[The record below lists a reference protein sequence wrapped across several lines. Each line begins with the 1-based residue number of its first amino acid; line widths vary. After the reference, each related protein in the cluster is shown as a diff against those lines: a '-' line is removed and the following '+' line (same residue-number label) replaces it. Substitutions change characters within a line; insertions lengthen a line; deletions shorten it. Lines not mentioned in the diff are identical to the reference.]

1 VKKNKW
7 KQLFN
12 WGGLGIGVVGVV
24 FVVRKLTEYSSQI
37 DFTGFSI
44 SSLLSL
50 FGLLTAYCFSNV
62 LLALAWR
69 DILKYLG
76 VNIKKKWAIHTYG
89 ISQIGKYVPGNIFHF
104 AGRQAIGQAAGLPA
118 LPLAKSAVWEIGV
131 IAATGSLFSLLLL
144 PLFFEKATYPLSLI
158 LYLVVVVS
166 IGLSVHH
173 WVGASVASA
182 VKWYFLFLTLSGI
195 IFYRILMIA
204 TVGQPVTGGMAI
216 GITGV
221 YVIAW
226 LAGLLTPGAP
236 AGIGVREMVFLAI
249 LHGIINEGELIKA
262 IVLGRFVTV
271 GGDVFFYIFSMI
283 SRYIRVKTERY

>member
-1 VKKNKW
+1 MKKNKW